1 MMPAKIVTMFVQV
14 LKHVSIVARMCV
26 SAVLTCYDI
35 ILLYVHGSRTV
46 SVQSGSTVALLS
58 SCDLLLGRLDP
69 WSDGS
74 GSLFFCLVPYALLCY
89 LPV

>member
-1 MMPAKIVTMFVQV
+1 
-14 LKHVSIVARMCV
+14 MCV
-26 SAVLTCYDI
+26 SAVLTCYDV

-58 SCDLLLGRLDP
+58 ICDQLLGRLDP